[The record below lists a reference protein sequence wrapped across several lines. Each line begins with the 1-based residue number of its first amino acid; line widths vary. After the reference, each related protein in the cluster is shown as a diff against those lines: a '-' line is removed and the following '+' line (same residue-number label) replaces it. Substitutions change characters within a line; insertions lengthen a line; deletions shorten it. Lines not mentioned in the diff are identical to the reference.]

1 MVSLM
6 PSINVSL
13 PYKPLYDADKHYLI
27 CNSGR
32 ISGKSFE
39 ISRLA
44 SLWLARYPQ
53 DDVMYCRATAE
64 SIGDSIYNELCEKVD
79 EINLWHKDT
88 KKPYHITTAY
98 GNEVHFKGLDGN
110 TNRTKGNKPK
120 RKYSLIIID
129 ECEEIRSEL
138 NLEQAL
144 ASFKRHL
151 DMSVDWKVI
160 FAGNPSE
167 QRSHWWNTW
176 VEKHAKTDKYTLIK
190 STYKDIIKILPSEV
204 VEDIELNF
212 IINPQLARFMY
223 LGDITDLAGGAYPSF
238 RREKHLITQEQASQ
252 MFRGDTIEAVI
263 FGTDGAIK
271 IDATCVSPIA
281 VMRSGRACVLER
293 FIYDPTRT
301 GRPLAPIQ
309 YAEYISKYAEWMDSK
324 YGFRDNGVSCWF
336 VIDCAAADLVMQLA
350 YTLNSYFDV
359 KAFTNKSIINN
370 TAVVNSVFA
379 RNMCYVIDYGGY
391 YDWENWNAA
400 DKAPPLIPTDT
411 DVLCAQLESV
421 VWKNNKLDPAVPND
435 CSDSLVYGLQWYMNP
450 ENYEIE
456 LPEKEKKY
464 G

>member
-1 MVSLM
+1 MTN
-6 PSINVSL
+6 IEVSL
-13 PYKPLYDADKHYLI
+13 PYQPLYRPENHQFI
-27 CNSGR
+27 ENTPR
-32 ISGKSFE
+32 ISGKTHE
-39 ISRLA
+39 NTLISA
-44 SLWLARYPQ
+44 LWIARYHNC
-53 DDVMYCRATAE
+53 DIMYCRATSE
-64 SIGDSIYNELCEKVD
+64 SIGDSIFNEMQEKLDMVGV
-79 EINLWHKDT
+79 KYKAT
-88 KKPYHITTAY
+88 KSPFHIVTEY
-98 GNEVHFKGLDGN
+98 GNEIHFKGLDGN
-110 TNRTKGNKPK
+110 VNRTKGNKPK
-120 RKYSLIIID
+120 RKYSIVIVD
-129 ECEEIRSEL
+129 EGEEIRNEL
-138 NLEQAL
+138 NLRQAI
-144 ASFKRHL
+144 ASFIRHI
-151 DMSVDWKVI
+151 DMAIEWKI
-160 FAGNPSE
+160 IYAGNPSE
-167 QRSHWWNTW
+167 IRSHWWNIW
-176 VEKHAKTDKYTLIK
+176 CDKAAASGKYTVIK
-190 STYKDIIKILPSEV
+190 ATYKNLIGILPKEV
-204 VEDIELNF
+204 VEAVELDF

-271 IDATCVSPIA
+271 NDATCVSPIA